1 MENKKIED
9 MLEQILLE
17 VNDAKE
23 EIKKLNQSITV
34 KEVEQE
40 EKLSIALDTI
50 CWHRDIFT
58 EHKRRFI
65 HNEKKI
71 DKNSDEI
78 YILKNKISKIK
89 RAKWV

>member
-1 MENKKIED
+1 MEHKQINDVLQQI
-9 MLEQILLE
+9 MLE
-17 VNDAKE
+17 VT
-23 EIKKLNQSITV
+23 EIKKEIKNLDKSITV
-34 KEVEQE
+34 KEVEQA

-50 CWHRDIFT
+50 CWHRDTFM

-78 YILKNKISKIK
+78 YILKNKISKSK
-89 RAKWV
+89 